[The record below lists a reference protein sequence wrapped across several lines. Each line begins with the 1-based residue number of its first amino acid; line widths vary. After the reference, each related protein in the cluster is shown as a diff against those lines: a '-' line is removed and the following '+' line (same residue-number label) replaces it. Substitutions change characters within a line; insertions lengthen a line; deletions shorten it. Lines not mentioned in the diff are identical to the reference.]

1 MTGQIKECDQQ
12 KGCIDLQL
20 QKVRW
25 PSWMTLDP
33 GNQVRHQ
40 EFQAVSSLK
49 RTKSDHEY
57 GVPVPT
63 ILKIKMER

>member
-1 MTGQIKECDQQ
+1 
-12 KGCIDLQL
+12 
-20 QKVRW
+20 
-25 PSWMTLDP
+25 
-33 GNQVRHQ
+33 
-40 EFQAVSSLK
+40 LK